1 MRPTITID
9 LGQLYADSHLD
20 RALRSRR
27 REQEMTLELIAE
39 TIESIHALGYDIHY
53 HLGGLVGQLTR
64 DSRFSGKRGELREA
78 LGKVLSTVRRLEKAR
93 PPSA

>member
-53 HLGGLVGQLTR
+53 HLWRASWSIDQRFTVQRQAWRATR
-64 DSRFSGKRGELREA
+64 GSRQSA
-78 LGKVLSTVRRLEKAR
+78 LHRPTAR
-93 PPSA
+93 KI